1 VVANCLGAQR
11 TTVLPQRVTAVA
23 ALSTGVK
30 GSTVVVSL
38 VLGGVSEPSQ
48 SSSFPGAEVFR
59 GTGTVGLLEDWQGD
73 RPANL
78 LIEKLRSTRN
88 TSHHSEFTVALKVQ

>member
-1 VVANCLGAQR
+1 M
-11 TTVLPQRVTAVA
+11 LPQSVTAVA
-23 ALSTGVK
+23 ALSTSVK
-30 GSTVVVSL
+30 RSTVVVSL

-48 SSSFPGAEVFR
+48 SSRFPGAEVFR

-73 RPANL
+73 RPATL

-88 TSHHSEFTVALKVQ
+88 ASHHSEFTVALKVH

>member
-1 VVANCLGAQR
+1 
-11 TTVLPQRVTAVA
+11 VLPQRVTAVA

-48 SSSFPGAEVFR
+48 SSRFPGAEVFR
-59 GTGTVGLLEDWQGD
+59 GTGPL
-73 RPANL
+73 A
-78 LIEKLRSTRN
+78 
-88 TSHHSEFTVALKVQ
+88 FLKIGREIVQLSC

>member
-1 VVANCLGAQR
+1 M
-11 TTVLPQRVTAVA
+11 AVA
-23 ALSTGVK
+23 ALSTDVK

-48 SSSFPGAEVFR
+48 SSRFPGAEVFR
-59 GTGTVGLLEDWQGD
+59 GTSTVGLLEDWQGD

-78 LIEKLRSTRN
+78 LIEKLRSTGN
-88 TSHHSEFTVALKVQ
+88 TFHHSEFTVALKVH